1 MGALATVI
9 GNLCVLLLGALLQF
23 YTQRLEGFGGIGAV
37 LGSTDLLIY
46 LQDFSVLGDIEG
58 PAMREGAQAC
68 DNAVF
73 LGRFLG
79 GIAQDWVVH
88 FQ

>member
-1 MGALATVI
+1 MVALATVT

-46 LQDFSVLGDIEG
+46 LQDFSVFSNVESPAVGEG
-58 PAMREGAQAC
+58 S
-68 DNAVF
+68 
-73 LGRFLG
+73 
-79 GIAQDWVVH
+79 
-88 FQ
+88 